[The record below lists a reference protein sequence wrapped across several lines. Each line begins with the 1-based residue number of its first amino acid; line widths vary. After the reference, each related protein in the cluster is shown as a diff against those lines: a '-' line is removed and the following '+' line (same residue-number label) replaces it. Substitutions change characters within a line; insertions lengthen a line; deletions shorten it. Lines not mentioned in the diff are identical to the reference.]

1 LNKLPLPETSLNL
14 ILIDPI
20 LNAVDIVK
28 AHISAGL
35 KKLPHVRGLSFVLMF
50 TVGLFLSTPRAD
62 AQASHTATVNVS
74 QIAVVGVSSG
84 VVSLSI
90 TGAGV
95 VAGVNQMT
103 ATDQSTTMSWGANT
117 STAKIAVKTSLVV
130 QKYTLQVQAI
140 NITGVPSSSGITAPV
155 VTLTTTSTD
164 FMTGIG
170 LKRGTCNLL
179 YTGTALASAGVGS
192 DSHTIT
198 FTITN

>member
-1 LNKLPLPETSLNL
+1 MKGLLFVCVSMAGL
-14 ILIDPI
+14 ILATTGIH
-20 LNAVDIVK
+20 AQVS
-28 AHISAGL
+28 HSATI
-35 KKLPHVRGLSFVLMF
+35 
-50 TVGLFLSTPRAD
+50 TVS
-62 AQASHTATVNVS
+62 N
-74 QIAVVGVSSG
+74 IAVVSVSSG

-95 VAGVNQMT
+95 VAGVNAMT
-103 ATDQSTTMSWGANT
+103 VTDQSTTLSWGANT
-117 STAKIAVKTSLVV
+117 STAKIAVKTNLVT

-140 NITGVPSSSGITAPV
+140 NINGVPSSSGITAPA
-155 VTLTTTSTD
+155 VTLSTTSTD

-179 YTGTALASAGVGS
+179 YTGTALASKGTGS